1 MSRCDN
7 SVRVQRTVPVFF
19 EELPDRS
26 VDAALVVP
34 EEVNPFTPNQDAN
47 PFNCKP

>member
-34 EEVNPFTPNQDAN
+34 EEAKPLTPNQHLN
-47 PFNCKP
+47 PLHCKP